1 MTTTT
6 IPVQRGKRRFKPMQV
21 ISILLLLLGLFF
33 LAWWILQLVMAS
45 PLQPVESEHHDFGVV
60 LIDAPKAVVEH
71 TFVLVN
77 TSDEP
82 LRILKTVPSCG
93 CTWAGPGEPFLEPG
107 QRMELPV
114 TLSVK
119 ESHKL
124 DSSIKVVLEDKSPLV
139 LWLSARGRM
148 RDSLRHTP
156 RSISIRRSG
165 EGVLGIKQSNARL
178 YVEGWD
184 GNRPAEPVFDPPE
197 GLDIEFQ
204 GWRLTKQ
211 GVHRL
216 GTPDLYEGELL
227 VKPTGTPPENVEVP
241 VTMPDGQTTTL
252 LVNGDSGFPGM
263 GIDDHSWIPDV
274 PDITFDPDGSV
285 NEPESE

>member
-6 IPVQRGKRRFKPMQV
+6 IPVRRGKRRFKPMQV
-21 ISILLLLLGLFF
+21 FSILLLLLGLFF

-45 PLQPVESEHHDFGVV
+45 PLQPVESGHHDFGVV
-60 LIDAPKAVVEH
+60 LIDAPKSVVEH

-82 LRILKTVPSCG
+82 VRILKTVPSCG

-124 DSSIKVVLEDKSPLV
+124 DSNIKVVLENHSPLV

-156 RSISIRRSG
+156 RSISIRRPS
-165 EGVLGIKQSNARL
+165 EGTLGIKQSNARL
-178 YVEGWD
+178 YVEGWGD
-184 GNRPAEPVFDPPE
+184 ARPPTPVFDAPE
-197 GLDIEFQ
+197 GLTIEFQ

-216 GTPDLYEGELL
+216 GTPNLYEGEVL
-227 VKPTGTPPENVEVP
+227 VKSTGAPPERTEIP
-241 VTMPDGQTTTL
+241 VTMPDGQVTTL
-252 LVNGDSGFPGM
+252 LVNGDAGFRGM
-263 GIDDHSWIPDV
+263 GIDDKSWIPDV
-274 PDITFDPDGSV
+274 PDITFDPEVPVG
-285 NEPESE
+285 EPDSD